1 MSKIKF
7 FYGNTEYNSNEL
19 TKNILYKD
27 TFKLSDFN
35 IYEVPKNLT
44 GLVNKVLESKKNKAS
59 KILQIKIKPN
69 WSKYLWIY
77 KRNILLKE
85 KLNKNNLVD
94 YWISCNIFTNKN
106 IINFLVYLKLDKY
119 INAYFAKVFPNC
131 DYPLFDEYEL
141 YKNKIIDNKL
151 LFISKMSLF
160 NSHLQ
165 NSKNNNNIPIINN
178 SIKININE
186 KETFSEEEYE
196 NSFIEDVNKFADEY
210 ENNESYNNLS
220 IDN

>member
-7 FYGNTEYNSNEL
+7 FYGNTEYNSYEL

-85 KLNKNNLVD
+85 KVNKNNLVD

-151 LFISKMSLF
+151 FKLLFISKMSLF

-165 NSKNNNNIPIINN
+165 NSKNNNNISIINN

-210 ENNESYNNLS
+210 ENNESYNN
-220 IDN
+220 

>member
-7 FYGNTEYNSNEL
+7 FYGNTEYNSYEL

-35 IYEVPKNLT
+35 IYQVPKNLA
-44 GLVNKVLESKKNKAS
+44 GLINKVLESKKNKAS

-106 IINFLVYLKLDKY
+106 IINFLVQLKLDKY

-165 NSKNNNNIPIINN
+165 NSNNNIPIINN

-186 KETFSEEEYE
+186 EETFSEEEYE

-210 ENNESYNNLS
+210 ESNESYNN
-220 IDN
+220 

>member
-1 MSKIKF
+1 MSIIKF
-7 FYGNTEYNSNEL
+7 FYGNTEYNSYEL

-27 TFKLSDFN
+27 TFKLSDYN
-35 IYEVPKNLT
+35 IYQVPKNLA
-44 GLVNKVLESKKNKAS
+44 GLINKVLESKKNKAS

-141 YKNKIIDNKL
+141 HKNKIIDNKL

-165 NSKNNNNIPIINN
+165 NSNNNIPIINN

-186 KETFSEEEYE
+186 EETFSGEEYE

-210 ENNESYNNLS
+210 ENNESYNN
-220 IDN
+220 

>member
-7 FYGNTEYNSNEL
+7 FYGNTEYNSYEL

-35 IYEVPKNLT
+35 IYQDPKNLA
-44 GLVNKVLESKKNKAS
+44 GLINKVLESKKNKAS

-69 WSKYLWIY
+69 WSKFLWIY

-85 KLNKNNLVD
+85 KVNKNNLVD

-165 NSKNNNNIPIINN
+165 NSNNNIPIINN

-186 KETFSEEEYE
+186 EETFSGEEYE

-210 ENNESYNNLS
+210 ENNESYNN
-220 IDN
+220 

>member
-7 FYGNTEYNSNEL
+7 FYGNTEYNSYEL

-35 IYEVPKNLT
+35 IYEVPKNLV
-44 GLVNKVLESKKNKAS
+44 GLIDKVLESKKNKAS
-59 KILQIKIKPN
+59 KILQIKTKTN

-165 NSKNNNNIPIINN
+165 NSNNNIPIINN

-210 ENNESYNNLS
+210 ENNESYNN
-220 IDN
+220 

>member
-7 FYGNTEYNSNEL
+7 FYGNTEYNSYEL

-44 GLVNKVLESKKNKAS
+44 GLINKVLESKKNKAS

-85 KLNKNNLVD
+85 KVNKNNLVD

-165 NSKNNNNIPIINN
+165 NSNNNIPIINN

-186 KETFSEEEYE
+186 EETFSGEEYE

-210 ENNESYNNLS
+210 ENNESYNN
-220 IDN
+220 

>member
-7 FYGNTEYNSNEL
+7 FYGNTEYNSYEL

-165 NSKNNNNIPIINN
+165 NSNNNIPIINN

-210 ENNESYNNLS
+210 ENNESYNN
-220 IDN
+220 

>member
-7 FYGNTEYNSNEL
+7 FYGNTEYNSYEL

-165 NSKNNNNIPIINN
+165 NSNNNIPIINN

>member
-7 FYGNTEYNSNEL
+7 FYGNTEYNSYEL

-35 IYEVPKNLT
+35 IYEVPKNLV
-44 GLVNKVLESKKNKAS
+44 GLINKLLESKKNKAS

-85 KLNKNNLVD
+85 KVNKNNLVD

-165 NSKNNNNIPIINN
+165 NSNNNIPIINN

-210 ENNESYNNLS
+210 ENNESYNN
-220 IDN
+220 

>member
-1 MSKIKF
+1 M
-7 FYGNTEYNSNEL
+7 
-19 TKNILYKD
+19 
-27 TFKLSDFN
+27 
-35 IYEVPKNLT
+35 
-44 GLVNKVLESKKNKAS
+44 
-59 KILQIKIKPN
+59 
-69 WSKYLWIY
+69 
-77 KRNILLKE
+77 LKE
-85 KLNKNNLVD
+85 KVNKNNLVD

-210 ENNESYNNLS
+210 ENNESYNN
-220 IDN
+220 

>member
-7 FYGNTEYNSNEL
+7 FYGNTEYNSYEL

-85 KLNKNNLVD
+85 KVNKNNLVD

-165 NSKNNNNIPIINN
+165 NSNNNIPIINN

-186 KETFSEEEYE
+186 EETFSGEEYE

-210 ENNESYNNLS
+210 ENNESYNN
-220 IDN
+220 

>member
-1 MSKIKF
+1 MSIIKF
-7 FYGNTEYNSNEL
+7 FYGNTEYNSYEL

-85 KLNKNNLVD
+85 KVNKNNIVD

-119 INAYFAKVFPNC
+119 INAYFTKVFPNC

-165 NSKNNNNIPIINN
+165 NSNNNIPIINN

-186 KETFSEEEYE
+186 EETFSGEEYE

-210 ENNESYNNLS
+210 ENNESYNN
-220 IDN
+220 

>member
-7 FYGNTEYNSNEL
+7 FYGNTEYNSYEL

-85 KLNKNNLVD
+85 KVNKNNLVD

-165 NSKNNNNIPIINN
+165 NSNNNIPIINN

-210 ENNESYNNLS
+210 ESNESYNN
-220 IDN
+220 

>member
-7 FYGNTEYNSNEL
+7 FYGNTEYNSYEL

-94 YWISCNIFTNKN
+94 YWISCNIFT
-106 IINFLVYLKLDKY
+106 Y
-119 INAYFAKVFPNC
+119 INTYFAKVFPNC

-186 KETFSEEEYE
+186 EETFSEEEYE

-210 ENNESYNNLS
+210 ENNESYNN
-220 IDN
+220 

>member
-7 FYGNTEYNSNEL
+7 FYGNTEYNSYEL

-85 KLNKNNLVD
+85 KVNKNNLVD

-165 NSKNNNNIPIINN
+165 NSNNNIPIINN

-210 ENNESYNNLS
+210 ENNESYNN
-220 IDN
+220 

>member
-7 FYGNTEYNSNEL
+7 FYGNTEYNSYEL

-35 IYEVPKNLT
+35 IYEVPKNLV
-44 GLVNKVLESKKNKAS
+44 GLINKVLESKKNKAS

-85 KLNKNNLVD
+85 KVNKNNLVD

-165 NSKNNNNIPIINN
+165 NSNNNIPIINN

-210 ENNESYNNLS
+210 ESNESYNN
-220 IDN
+220 